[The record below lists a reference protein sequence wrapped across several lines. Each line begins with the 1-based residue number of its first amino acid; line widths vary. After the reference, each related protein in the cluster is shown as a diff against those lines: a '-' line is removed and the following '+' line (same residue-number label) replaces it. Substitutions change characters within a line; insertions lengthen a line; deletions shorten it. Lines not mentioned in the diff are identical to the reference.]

1 MDNPQRFLDTVQ
13 KGVAT
18 VEFRKINTNELRIM
32 PCTLNTEVAGTE
44 IAIKSF
50 DPSSD
55 HLVVWCLDKTAW
67 RSFRVSTVERWYE
80 GYPEGYEL

>member
-1 MDNPQRFLDTVQ
+1 MDKPEKFLSTIQ

-32 PCTLNTEVAGTE
+32 PCTLNSE
-44 IAIKSF
+44 IAGIEISVKSF
-50 DPSSD
+50 DPLSD
-55 HLVVWCLDKTAW
+55 NMVVWCIDKSAW

-80 GYPEGYEL
+80 GYPENEL